1 MATMS
6 LLTYT
11 LPNMKLQSSNNSDND
26 AKLTN
31 ISNNSDLMIVRK
43 KLKTNQMTS
52 IPSATVFTSH
62 SDENTPVLGQIMMNN
77 QQSKK
82 RRVSDGSTGS
92 GKMKSVPAVSVAR
105 RNARERNRVKQVNNG
120 FSMLRDHIPPE
131 IADTFEVAGR
141 GSAKK
146 LSKVETLRMAVEYI
160 RSLEKMLSFES
171 NNDSLPS
178 PNYNNSTFSN
188 MSTMSNMSDT
198 SLPATPPPE
207 QQQPLFY
214 AIKPRPMSNGS
225 MMETQITI
233 VNGQQYIRIPGTN
246 TFQLITND
254 SFENEE
260 NIHPHDDEYT
270 TTFQHQISNQ
280 FASEHSA
287 SPSPPPLLQQQQQHH
302 HHQNIQPLSHNLLN
316 SSTLNFVNNIQ
327 HSNLINST
335 TSSDPILTT
344 TTTATPLRIITP
356 AGSISPSSFSGHSNS
371 PAPSHTTDNINSNNI
386 IMDEAQFQILTATGR
401 EPTDDDKEFKPT
413 TLQFPEQILMSCPD
427 DSHYDNLMLKQEI
440 IDDEA
445 IFDETSLS
453 NENMIDALSWWHEQ
467 QQNLNQNIAP

>member
-11 LPNMKLQSSNNSDND
+11 LPNLKLQSSNNSDND

-52 IPSATVFTSH
+52 IPSATVFTSN
-62 SDENTPVLGQIMMNN
+62 SDENTPVLGQIMMN

-82 RRVSDGSTGS
+82 RRISDGSTGS

-260 NIHPHDDEYT
+260 NIHPNDDEYT

-287 SPSPPPLLQQQQQHH
+287 SPSPPPLLQQQQQQQHN

-327 HSNLINST
+327 HTNLINST

-344 TTTATPLRIITP
+344 TTTATPL
-356 AGSISPSSFSGHSNS
+356 
-371 PAPSHTTDNINSNNI
+371 
-386 IMDEAQFQILTATGR
+386 Q
-401 EPTDDDKEFKPT
+401 
-413 TLQFPEQILMSCPD
+413 QILMSCPD

>member
-11 LPNMKLQSSNNSDND
+11 LPNLKLQSSNNSDND

-52 IPSATVFTSH
+52 SATVFTSNC
-62 SDENTPVLGQIMMNN
+62 DENTPVLGQIMMN

-82 RRVSDGSTGS
+82 RRISDGSTGS

-260 NIHPHDDEYT
+260 NIHPNDDEYT

-287 SPSPPPLLQQQQQHH
+287 SPSPPPLLQQQQQQQQHN

-316 SSTLNFVNNIQ
+316 SST
-327 HSNLINST
+327 
-335 TSSDPILTT
+335 
-344 TTTATPLRIITP
+344 
-356 AGSISPSSFSGHSNS
+356 
-371 PAPSHTTDNINSNNI
+371 NNI
-386 IMDEAQFQILTATGR
+386 IMDETQFQILTATGR
-401 EPTDDDKEFKPT
+401 EPTDDDQEFKPT

>member
-11 LPNMKLQSSNNSDND
+11 LPNLKLQNSSNSDND
-26 AKLTN
+26 TKLTN
-31 ISNNSDLMIVRK
+31 ISNNSNLMIVRK
-43 KLKTNQMTS
+43 KLKTNQMSS
-52 IPSATVFTSH
+52 IPSATVFTGQC
-62 SDENTPVLGQIMMNN
+62 DENTPVLGQIIIN
-77 QQSKK
+77 QQNKK
-82 RRVSDGSTGS
+82 RRVSDGNTGT
-92 GKMKSVPAVSVAR
+92 GKMKSVPEVSVAR

-131 IADTFEVAGR
+131 IADTFDVAGR

-171 NNDSLPS
+171 NSDLLPS

-233 VNGQQYIRIPGTN
+233 VNGKQYIRIPGTN

-260 NIHPHDDEYT
+260 NMHPNDDEYT
-270 TTFQHQISNQ
+270 TTIHHQISNQ
-280 FASEHSA
+280 FGSEHSV
-287 SPSPPPLLQQQQQHH
+287 SPSPPPLLKQQHH
-302 HHQNIQPLSHNLLN
+302 QNHQNIQAMSHNLLS
-316 SSTLNFVNNIQ
+316 SSTLNFENNIQ
-327 HSNLINST
+327 HSNVNNST
-335 TSSDPILTT
+335 ISSNQILT

-356 AGSISPSSFSGHSNS
+356 AGSISPSSFNEHSNS
-371 PAPSHTTDNINSNNI
+371 PAPSHNTDNINNNNI
-386 IMDEAQFQILTATGR
+386 IMDEVQFQILTATGR
-401 EPTDDDKEFKPT
+401 KSTDDDQEYKPT
-413 TLQFPEQILMSCPD
+413 TIQFPEQILMSCSD
-427 DSHYDNLMLKQEI
+427 DSQYDNLMLKQEI

-467 QQNLNQNIAP
+467 QQNLNQNITP